1 MYDRE
6 MTRRFAERSRRDFE
20 SPTNATPAHAVSES
34 LARVPW
40 AAILTVAG
48 SLILAGLAG
57 LAFAS
62 K

>member
-6 MTRRFAERSRRDFE
+6 MDRRFAERSHRDR
-20 SPTNATPAHAVSES
+20 PTNATPAHALSES

-48 SLILAGLAG
+48 SLILAGLTWA
-57 LAFAS
+57 AFAC